1 MKTLPST
8 FKIVIRESE
17 YSYKRGFRCQ
27 FPNNI
32 FQLWFHFQE
41 IQILKM
47 NIKNHGMEHSQ
58 LCNNNTSV
66 QCVMSSSFRL
76 RLPCFMFGY

>member
-1 MKTLPST
+1 MQVMAGPPYEDIA

-17 YSYKRGFRCQ
+17 YGYKSGFRCQ
-27 FPNNI
+27 FHNII

-47 NIKNHGMEHSQ
+47 NIKNH
-58 LCNNNTSV
+58 
-66 QCVMSSSFRL
+66 
-76 RLPCFMFGY
+76 